1 MARVNAPKPAAPQL
15 LLYISPKEEMGARP
29 RDIGGRRTRGRSK
42 AGKPPRSDEKRHISG
57 NSTAD
62 KEPRR
67 PSGPAFGSAAA
78 AGPPALGGGRASRG
92 LERKITRTGRFEG
105 PLGWQRR
112 PCGGEVGRLPRKP
125 RPGALGPLPGRPRWP
140 CAPGSGS
147 PAHVALPLM
156 ARTRRPC
163 QRAAPTATAEGVG
176 RASQLG
182 RPAQPSA
189 EFWSPES
196 VPAFHLYPKQFLCAF
211 PAPPAP
217 RGGSVSVCGPRAL
230 AAASACHWEAPA
242 GAGRGSAGR

>member
-1 MARVNAPKPAAPQL
+1 ML
-15 LLYISPKEEMGARP
+15 LLYISPKEETGARP

-147 PAHVALPLM
+147 GSPAHAALPLM
-156 ARTRRPC
+156 ARTRRPG

-182 RPAQPSA
+182 RPVSRLPS
-189 EFWSPES
+189 SGLQS